1 VAAVNFAAWGRERC
15 PGRFPVVKDERK
27 IVMKKILAGLVG
39 VISVVGSNLAMAT
52 AQDYSGVS
60 TALTT
65 EITGAMP
72 TVLLIS
78 GTVLAI
84 GLGLRLVKKA
94 AHM

>member
-1 VAAVNFAAWGRERC
+1 
-15 PGRFPVVKDERK
+15 
-27 IVMKKILAGLVG
+27 MKKFFVKVCALVSGAGVSGFAL
-39 VISVVGSNLAMAT
+39 AT